1 MVLRCGLTGTR
12 ATPNGGT
19 KVVEVGEAVGVD
31 GCRAGWVA
39 IEGDGRQLGYRIHAT
54 MAALLSAHRDA
65 RRVLVDIPIGLPWL
79 DCAVRPCDALA
90 RAKLQHRHVCVFPA
104 PSREACRAVRA
115 GESPHEARRLNVA
128 AIGKSLS
135 AQALGICDKVAEVDE
150 LMLADPLTRKRVR
163 EVHPEVCFWALNQR
177 RPMQAAKTSRAGI
190 DERLHLLQRRLP
202 AAPALLERVLR
213 QVRRSTVKADDVL
226 DALVAYL
233 VAAADPEMVRRLAGI
248 PSVDREGLSME
259 MLYVE

>member
-1 MVLRCGLTGTR
+1 MSCV
-12 ATPNGGT
+12 
-19 KVVEVGEAVGVD
+19 VGVD

-54 MAALLSAHRDA
+54 MAALLTAHRDA

-115 GESPHEARRLNVA
+115 GEGPHEARRLNLDS
-128 AIGKSLS
+128 IGKSLS

-150 LMLADPLTRKRVR
+150 LLLTDSVTRKRVR
-163 EVHPEVCFWALNQR
+163 EVHPEVCFSALNQH
-177 RPMQAAKTSRAGI
+177 RPMQSAKTSRAGI
-190 DERLHLLQRRLP
+190 DERLRVLQGRLP

-213 QVRRSTVKADDVL
+213 QERRSTVKADDVL

-233 VAAADPEMVRRLAGI
+233 VAAADPEMVRRLAGT
-248 PSVDREGLSME
+248 PEVDQEGLAME